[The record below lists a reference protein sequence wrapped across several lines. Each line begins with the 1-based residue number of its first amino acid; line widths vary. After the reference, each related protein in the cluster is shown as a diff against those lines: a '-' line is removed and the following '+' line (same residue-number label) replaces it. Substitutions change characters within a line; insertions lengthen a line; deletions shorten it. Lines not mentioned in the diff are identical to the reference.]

1 MVHIFPNYNLHF
13 QEEKAKKKEETKQY
27 AKGPQEAFYHFFPLK
42 YVTLTEKFGTPNPRR
57 DSNKKK
63 GKK

>member
-27 AKGPQEAFYHFFPLK
+27 AKGP
-42 YVTLTEKFGTPNPRR
+42 
-57 DSNKKK
+57 
-63 GKK
+63 